1 MDGLLPITEYEN
13 ARIIGLRATQL
24 ANGAKPMTDI
34 KGLIHV
40 LDIAEKEYREGVI
53 PINVIRTLPSG
64 QKIEISIVPM
74 KPDRHLKLSDEDD
87 DKRPAKRPVKKAAS
101 ESSEEESSD
110 DEDDKRPAKKAP
122 SESSEEESSDDEDD
136 DKRPAKKA
144 PSKSSEEE
152 SSDDEDDKRPAKKAP
167 SKSSE
172 EESSDDEDD
181 NERKIEVE
189 LCDKMTKSL
198 LQKNPRKLYL
208 FGDNEICQGI
218 GGQAQVRGEPNAMG
232 IPTKKLPSFT
242 PDAFWTDDSFKTTTK
257 LVCRAISKV
266 RATLLDPKQKYTTL
280 VLPRDGFGTGLA
292 KLNSDKKGNTWK
304 TLKGLKRQIYK
315 LAADFGHPEIGKD
328 MSGEWK
334 EN

>member
-64 QKIEISIVPM
+64 QKIEISIVPVRQVAAQTT
-74 KPDRHLKLSDEDD
+74 KNLSSDDDSSDEEVEERPTKKTTTSSSDDDSSDEEVEERPTKKTTHTSSSSDDSSDED
-87 DKRPAKRPVKKAAS
+87 
-101 ESSEEESSD
+101 EH
-110 DEDDKRPAKKAP
+110 
-122 SESSEEESSDDEDD
+122 
-136 DKRPAKKA
+136 
-144 PSKSSEEE
+144 
-152 SSDDEDDKRPAKKAP
+152 
-167 SKSSE
+167 
-172 EESSDDEDD
+172 
-181 NERKIEVE
+181 KIEVE
-189 LCDKMTKSL
+189 LCDNMTKFL
-198 LQKNPRKLYL
+198 VRKNPRKLYL
-208 FGDNEICQGI
+208 FGDNEVCQGI
-218 GGQAQVRGEPNAMG
+218 GGQAQIRGEPNAMG
-232 IPTKKLPSFT
+232 IPTKKLPSFS
-242 PDAFWTDDSFKTTTK
+242 PDAFWTDDSFKDTTK

-266 RATLLDPKQKYTTL
+266 RAVLLDSKQKYTTL

-292 KLNSDKKGNTWK
+292 KLSSDKKGNTWK

-315 LAADFGHPEIGKD
+315 LAEDFGCPDIGKD